1 MKQIN
6 ANINT
11 NKIVMRSL
19 ITYGCLTTI
28 FFAVIVFIPYPG
40 EVTIKKYQ
48 FTDGHLNMEID
59 FPDLISLK
67 EKEDI
72 EVWDVDYHKFSFKV
86 IKIHK
91 KQTRGFNVLA
101 IQSDTNIQPHHTLTI
116 LKPVHNS
123 LFKVLFGK

>member
-6 ANINT
+6 DNINT
-11 NKIVMRSL
+11 SKIVMRSL
-19 ITYGCLTTI
+19 ITYGCLTI
-28 FFAVIVFIPYPG
+28 LFFAVIIFIPYPG

-48 FTDGHLNMEID
+48 LTNGHLNMEID
-59 FPDLISLK
+59 FPELISLK

-86 IKIHK
+86 IKIYE

-101 IQSDTNIQPHHTLTI
+101 IQPDTDIQPHRTLII
-116 LKPVHNS
+116 LKPVRNS